1 MYFSR
6 PLRAL
11 MALVPLT
18 FACPAIAQDLLDS
31 SYPPTVV
38 IPPPAPIVTLIIPP
52 PPSPEAIALPP
63 PARALIEKAISSG
76 DPQSVAAVIKLA
88 RAMYPQGAAQIDA
101 LQAENDARIA
111 EKAAAAARA
120 RADQLA
126 NASLLENWKGEVEV
140 GASQTTGNSESVGAY
155 GSLKLN
161 REGLK
166 WRHSVSIRADYQR
179 TEHVTTTE
187 RMNAQYQ
194 PNYKFDDKLYTY
206 GIAQYEH
213 DPILGYDGR
222 YTLGGGIGY
231 TVVKKPT
238 ISLSFE
244 GGPAV
249 RYTDFVDED
258 RQTALAGRA
267 SMAFKWQVRPTV
279 TIQQDAAVY
288 FDKGNNTANSTTS
301 IDTKLI
307 GALKARFSYNI
318 QYEKNAPVGTDP
330 VDTTSR
336 ATLLYS
342 F

>member
-6 PLRAL
+6 PLLAATAL
-11 MALVPLT
+11 AAFIP
-18 FACPAIAQDLLDS
+18 ACPALAEDVLES
-31 SYPPTVV
+31 SYPPTVI
-38 IPPPAPIVTLIIPP
+38 IPPPAPIATLILPP
-52 PPSPEAIALPP
+52 PPSPDAIALPP
-63 PARALIEKAISSG
+63 PARALIEKAIASG
-76 DPQSVAAVIKLA
+76 DPQSVAAVIRLA
-88 RAMYPQGAAQIDA
+88 REMYPQGAAQIDA
-101 LQAENDARIA
+101 LQAENEARVA
-111 EKAAAAARA
+111 EKAAQAARE
-120 RADQLA
+120 RADRLA
-126 NASLLENWKGEVEV
+126 NATLLENWKGEIEV
-140 GASQTTGNSESVGAY
+140 GASQTSGNTESVGAY

-166 WRHSVSIRADYQR
+166 WKHSFNARADYQR
-179 TEHVTTTE
+179 TDHVTTTE
-187 RMNAQYQ
+187 RINAQYQ
-194 PNYKFDDKLYTY
+194 PSYKFDDKLYTY

-213 DPILGYDGR
+213 DPILGFDGR

-231 TVVKKPT
+231 TVVKKPD

-249 RYTDFVDED
+249 RHTDFVEAD
-258 RQTALAGRA
+258 RETTLAGRA
-267 SMAFKWQVRPTV
+267 SMAFQWRIRPTV

-307 GALKARFSYNI
+307 GSLKARFSYNV
-318 QYEKNAPVGTDP
+318 QYERNAPVGTDP